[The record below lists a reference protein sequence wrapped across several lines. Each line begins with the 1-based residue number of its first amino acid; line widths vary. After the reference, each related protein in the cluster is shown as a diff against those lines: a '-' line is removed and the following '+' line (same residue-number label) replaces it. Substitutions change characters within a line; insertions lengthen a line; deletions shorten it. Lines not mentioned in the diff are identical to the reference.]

1 MTDSHAQMH
10 ARMVK
15 QLIERGAVRTPHVEE
30 AFRTVSRHLF
40 LPDVPAEHVYS
51 GDAIITH
58 RGLDGLPI
66 SSSSEPAIMAIM
78 IEQLQLEP
86 GQRVLEIGAGTG
98 YNAAIL
104 AHLVGPAGRV
114 TTVDIDEDITLEA
127 RANLDRAG
135 VSTVHVVT
143 GDGWIGVREDAPF
156 DRIEATVSIVDL
168 SPHWIGQLRD
178 GGLLV
183 APFALR
189 AGLQASIAFQKRGS
203 GTHSVSIEPAGF
215 MRLRG
220 AHAGPATSVRVEGW
234 MAGMEDITEDR
245 VEALRRLLQMTPR
258 TEATLALPRG
268 GFVRMALED
277 RNAVWLQ
284 YCEDWHRQMT
294 GIFLADPGSLSM
306 VEWKMR
312 AGNVGPTLVFGADD
326 ALVQL
331 RKHLAGV
338 EPLDI
343 RHLQVEAVPTTGM
356 SLPADGWILRRDACT
371 FIVRQSAG

>member
-1 MTDSHAQMH
+1 MTDSPAQMH
-10 ARMVK
+10 ARMVH
-15 QLIERGAVRTPHVEE
+15 QLIERGAVHTPQVEE
-30 AFRTVSRHLF
+30 AFRIVPRHPFLADVS
-40 LPDVPAEHVYS
+40 AERVYS
-51 GDAIITH
+51 GEAVVT
-58 RGLDGLPI
+58 RFGSDGLPI

-114 TTVDIDEDITLEA
+114 TTVDIDDDIALEA

-135 VSTVHVVT
+135 ALTVRVVT
-143 GDGWIGVREDAPF
+143 SDGWMGVPEDAPF

-178 GGLLV
+178 SGLLV

-203 GTHSVSIEPAGF
+203 GMHSVSVEPAGF

-245 VEALRRLLQMTPR
+245 VAALRRLLQMTPR
-258 TEATLALPRG
+258 TEATPALPRG
-268 GFVRMALED
+268 GFVRIALED

-284 YCEDWHRQMT
+284 HCEDWHRQMT
-294 GIFLADPGSLSM
+294 GIFLADRSSLAV
-306 VEWKMR
+306 VEWKTR
-312 AGNVGPTLVFGADD
+312 AGKAGPTLVFGADD
-326 ALVQL
+326 ALVHL
-331 RKHLAGV
+331 RKYLAGV

-343 RHLQVEAVPTTGM
+343 RRLQVEAVPTTGM
-356 SLPADGWILRRDACT
+356 SLPADGWILRRDAYT
-371 FIVRQSAG
+371 FTVRQSAG